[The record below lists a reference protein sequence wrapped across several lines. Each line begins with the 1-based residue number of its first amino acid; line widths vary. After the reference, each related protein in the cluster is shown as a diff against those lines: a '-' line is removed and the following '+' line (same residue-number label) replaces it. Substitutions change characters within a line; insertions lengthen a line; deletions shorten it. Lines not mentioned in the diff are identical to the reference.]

1 MSAWI
6 CCNSCFKSPGPDV
19 HLALTNCGHIF
30 CNICFRKGKEG
41 ECLICKAKCQLS
53 LLSDKSSSEVRA
65 LFSDISTT
73 AIKYLSEISKVLQ
86 FQARH
91 QKRLLSHYQHKS
103 EKMKET
109 LIKMHQ
115 EMKQMSKKI
124 TEQKAYISKLEVA
137 LQQQSSRVGLQSNRD
152 LHASGRFKPGY
163 SSSPTSSAPSVTKI
177 PYSSPVCLSRH
188 ASRTSLT
195 ENMDINSRAFSSKPS
210 MPGSVS
216 RLCLISPPQDGRIA
230 SCIYCRKRKKGASN
244 GKLSS
249 KSSSLGTI
257 HHRTPSQSTMGS
269 HSIQSADVSRVLSSS
284 LKEPTLASSNNTLY
298 RRATPWETPVFKTPP
313 AYKYPSM
320 SSLGPRP

>member
-1 MSAWI
+1 MSTWI
-6 CCNSCFKSPGPDV
+6 RCNACCKSPGPDV

-30 CNICFRKGKEG
+30 CNVCFRKGKEG

-53 LLSDKSSSEVRA
+53 LLSDKSSPEVRA

-73 AIKYLSEISKVLQ
+73 AVKYVSEISKVLQ

-91 QKRLLSHYQHKS
+91 QKRLLSHYQQKS

-115 EMKQMSKKI
+115 EMKEMSKKM

-137 LQQQSSRVGLQSNRD
+137 LQQQRVGLQSNRD
-152 LHASGRFKPGY
+152 LHASSRFKPGY
-163 SSSPTSSAPSVTKI
+163 SSSPASSAPSVTKI

-195 ENMDINSRAFSSKPS
+195 ENMDLDGRAFSSKPS
-210 MPGSVS
+210 ISGSVS
-216 RLCLISPPQDGRIA
+216 RLCLISPPQDGRI
-230 SCIYCRKRKKGASN
+230 
-244 GKLSS
+244 
-249 KSSSLGTI
+249 GTI
-257 HHRTPSQSTMGS
+257 PHRTPSQSTMGS
-269 HSIQSADVSRVLSSS
+269 QSIQSADVSRVLSSS
-284 LKEPTLASSNNTLY
+284 LKEPTLASSNNALY
-298 RRATPWETPVFKTPP
+298 RRATPWETPVFKMPP
-313 AYKYPSM
+313 AYKYPSV

>member
-73 AIKYLSEISKVLQ
+73 AVKYLSEISKVLQ

-152 LHASGRFKPGY
+152 LHTSGRFKPGY

-210 MPGSVS
+210 VPGSVS
-216 RLCLISPPQDGRIA
+216 RLCLISPPQDGRI
-230 SCIYCRKRKKGASN
+230 
-244 GKLSS
+244 
-249 KSSSLGTI
+249 GTI

-269 HSIQSADVSRVLSSS
+269 HSIQSADVRVLSSS

-298 RRATPWETPVFKTPP
+298 RRATPWETPIFKTPP

>member
-1 MSAWI
+1 
-6 CCNSCFKSPGPDV
+6 
-19 HLALTNCGHIF
+19 
-30 CNICFRKGKEG
+30 
-41 ECLICKAKCQLS
+41 
-53 LLSDKSSSEVRA
+53 
-65 LFSDISTT
+65 
-73 AIKYLSEISKVLQ
+73 
-86 FQARH
+86 
-91 QKRLLSHYQHKS
+91 
-103 EKMKET
+103 MKET

-152 LHASGRFKPGY
+152 LHTSGRFKPGY

-210 MPGSVS
+210 VPGSVS
-216 RLCLISPPQDGRIA
+216 RLCLISPPQDGRI
-230 SCIYCRKRKKGASN
+230 
-244 GKLSS
+244 
-249 KSSSLGTI
+249 GTI

-298 RRATPWETPVFKTPP
+298 RRATPWETPIFKTPP